1 MAQITQTSTRFYVGI
16 TDVESSVKCVQK
28 REYSRNIDTYYG
40 DIQLIQKKAREKV
53 IHRTTHT
60 HRIVVFIGLALM
72 MPNLFCSII
81 NHSDPIIFMLQINKV
96 SIFLVPREN
105 KNFIK
110 ADYIRKKFLS
120 F

>member
-1 MAQITQTSTRFYVGI
+1 MAQVTQTSTRFYVGI
-16 TDVESSVKCVQK
+16 TEVESSVKCVQK
-28 REYSRNIDTYYG
+28 REYSRNIDTVQLY
-40 DIQLIQKKAREKV
+40 ILIQKKTREKV

-96 SIFLVPREN
+96 SIFPGPRQN

-110 ADYIRKKFLS
+110 ADCIIS
-120 F
+120 